1 MQSRT
6 IQALHSSLQDLSRS
20 DSRPWTIDSL
30 TLPYSTTTSRP
41 PFYQVNP
48 ISFLWDGGVLAI
60 DRVVTFALS
69 RITRSP
75 NCLMREFSPDP
86 RRGVCS
92 LYSSASYGQN
102 VPQGHF
108 GGFPVSKDK
117 SPSWE
122 PPELSIQLPWLACF
136 QVEKTLTIISSGPPQ
151 TNDAIL
157 APATPQPLH
166 S

>member
-20 DSRPWTIDSL
+20 DSRPWTIESL
-30 TLPYSTTTSRP
+30 TLPYPTTTSRP

-48 ISFLWDGGVLAI
+48 ISFLWDSGVLAI

-75 NCLMREFSPDP
+75 NCLMRKSSPDP

-108 GGFPVSKDK
+108 GRFPVSKDK